1 MLGKRKRDTQVVS
14 KPKFVGENHDSAAT
28 PAVTTNDIFRQY
40 FEAQFAPLPEQPAVE
55 ATDESEVES
64 DGSGDESDVSE
75 WSGIPDTEER
85 VTVVEV
91 IDHVS
96 NKADEDDEFHRA
108 RQKAFMVSMF
118 RFQSKPKNNH

>member
-14 KPKFVGENHDSAAT
+14 KPKIAGKTHESAVI
-28 PAVTTNDIFRQY
+28 PPVNTNDIFRQY
-40 FEAQFAPLPEQPAVE
+40 FEAQFAPLPEQPAVGITE
-55 ATDESEVES
+55 DDGDDS
-64 DGSGDESDVSE
+64 DVSGDESNGSE
-75 WSGIPDTEER
+75 WSGISDTEER

-108 RQKAFMVSMF
+108 RQKAFMVSN
-118 RFQSKPKNNH
+118 FQARP